1 MSKESFKSFIKDRPE
16 LANSVL
22 KGLGKVYMNY
32 MIYMEKI
39 LLFGISLILL
49 IN

>member
-22 KGLGKVYMNY
+22 KGGKVYMNY